1 MSIIPGLIYI
11 SLIGGAIL
19 TNNKLN
25 YISVKEASIQ
35 IKKKKFDYI
44 LDVRTKEEYDEGHL
58 PNVILYESLDKSIVI
73 KDIPN
78 FNSKI
83 LIYCRSGNRSKKA
96 GNIMKKYG
104 YTNIYI
110 VIDGGYAELIKED

>member
-58 PNVILYESLDKSIVI
+58 PNVILYESLDKNIVI

>member
-1 MSIIPGLIYI
+1 MSIIPGLIYV

-19 TNNKLN
+19 SNNKLN

-58 PNVILYESLDKSIVI
+58 PNVILYESLDKDKII
-73 KDIPN
+73 KDIPD
-78 FNSKI
+78 FYSKI

-96 GNIMKKYG
+96 GDILRKYG
-104 YTNIYI
+104 YANIYV
-110 VIDGGYAELIKED
+110 VINGGYAELIKED